1 MADELGVAQ
10 DTIRNHIRA
19 ILRRLGVHSR
29 LEAVIEA
36 HARQLV

>member
-10 DTIRNHIRA
+10 DTVRNHVRA
-19 ILRRLGVHSR
+19 VLHRLGVHSR

-36 HARQLV
+36 HARRLV

>member
-10 DTIRNHIRA
+10 DTIRNHVRA

-36 HARQLV
+36 HERRLV